1 MSDKENQL
9 NKRLYRQ
16 YCLSRRQ
23 HGNYS
28 DDSRKIAE
36 KLAVFLHESAFTR
49 VALYWPIRGE
59 IDLRD
64 VALTWLGG
72 KSERVLG
79 LPFIQDGIMRF
90 AQWGPNCM
98 MGKGFM
104 GICEPVRKVVI
115 EPELIIVPCLA
126 MDRLGVRLGYGGGWY
141 DRTLPHCKAF
151 SLGVLCSDYLFD
163 TLPRESQDYLLNGC
177 LTEKG
182 LLVFK
187 KNGDAVQKLRRH

>member
-28 DDSRKIAE
+28 DDSRKIVE

-90 AQWGPNCM
+90 AQWGPDCIM
-98 MGKGFM
+98 KKGIM
-104 GICEPVRKVVI
+104 GINEPEQKTVVI
-115 EPELIIVPCLA
+115 PDLVIVPCLA
-126 MDRLGVRLGYGGGWY
+126 MDRCGVRLGYGGGWY
-141 DRTLPHCKAF
+141 DRTLPKMHTF
-151 SLGVLCSDYLFD
+151 SLGVLDSEFLFD
-163 TLPRESQDYLLNGC
+163 HLPRQSQDHLLSGY
-177 LTEKG
+177 LTEKE
-182 LLVFK
+182 LFIF
-187 KNGDAVQKLRRH
+187 